1 ARAGAGALPVTE
13 VPSAAVAVTP
23 PDGDVEGLAAR
34 LRAARPAVVG
44 RVHEGRLLLDAR
56 TIRESDVAELIA
68 VAGAALRGEV
78 AEVERG

>member
-1 ARAGAGALPVTE
+1 
-13 VPSAAVAVTP
+13 
-23 PDGDVEGLAAR
+23 DGDVEGVAAR
-34 LRAARPAVVG
+34 LRGGRPAVVG

-56 TIRESDVAELIA
+56 TVCESDVADLIA